1 MSTTLP
7 SERPSPVPGTPEGGH
22 YGRKAGLLGVVEPN
36 SQMHWSL
43 LIAGVA
49 GRWPLTPPI

>member
-49 GRWPLTPPI
+49 GQWPLTPPI